1 MTNDDKL
8 YIKSVKNKIPNLE
21 VFAAMTQILADSQK
35 EVARLSS
42 LAYNIDELSISAS

>member
-21 VFAAMTQILADSQK
+21 VFTTMTQILADSQK
-35 EVARLSS
+35 EVGRLNS
-42 LAYNIDELSISAS
+42 LAHNVDELSAIS